1 MPDAIPFD
9 REPPASTGQPVALA
23 NGVQRLIA
31 PNPGPFTFTGTCTY
45 LVGEREVAV
54 IDPGPDDEAHRAALL
69 AALAGRRLSAIL
81 VTHTHRDHS
90 PGARPLAALT
100 GAPIYGAGP
109 HRFARPP
116 HDDERDGADA
126 SADLGFVP
134 DIALGDGHSVSGS
147 GWRLTALETPG
158 HCANHL
164 AFTLEGAGLFSGDH
178 VMAWS
183 TTVVAPPDGS
193 IGDYM
198 RSLEKLAAMP
208 HPVFWPG
215 HGGVVAE
222 PERFVRALIG
232 HRRMREAAILQSL
245 RDGAQTIGEVVSRV
259 YAGLD
264 PRLVGAA
271 SLNTLAH
278 LEDLTERALVETEG
292 PPSLRNRFRAL

>member
-1 MPDAIPFD
+1 MQDAIPFD
-9 REPPASTGQPVALA
+9 REPPASTGLPVSIAP
-23 NGVQRLIA
+23 GVQRLVA

-45 LVGEREVAV
+45 LVGERDVAV
-54 IDPGPDDEAHRAALL
+54 IDPGPDDPAHRTAIM
-69 AALAGRRLSAIL
+69 AALAGRRVNAIL

-100 GAPIYGAGP
+100 SAPIYGAGL
-109 HRFARPP
+109 HRFSRPP
-116 HDDERDGADA
+116 QDEERDGADA
-126 SADLGFVP
+126 SADLSFAP
-134 DIALGDGHSVSGS
+134 DIVLAEGHSVTGA
-147 GWRLTALETPG
+147 GWRLTAVETPG

-164 AFTLEGAGLFSGDH
+164 AFALAGAGLFSGDH

-198 RSLEKLAAMP
+198 RSLEKLAATQ
-208 HPVFWPG
+208 HRVFWPG
-215 HGGVVAE
+215 HGGIVAE

-245 RDGAQTIGEVVSRV
+245 RDGAQTIAEVVARV

-264 PRLVGAA
+264 PRLVAAA

-278 LEDLTERALVETEG
+278 LEDLTMRALVETEG
-292 PPSLRNRFRAL
+292 QPSLRGIFRAV